1 MTKKILW
8 AALALVVSFAS
19 CKKDD
24 PTEVANSISREFAP
38 SYSDE
43 ATTIRLGKSITIT
56 VTGTQA
62 TTDPSGIT
70 WALNGKEVAR
80 GISYT
85 FQPSEIGH
93 YTLVISSAD
102 RSISIT
108 REYTVEPRGLSLSYS
123 NEATTI
129 QQIEPITSTAT
140 GDLVTADPTG
150 IVWTLNGKEVS
161 RGETYFF
168 RPSLPGRYTLTVS
181 SSKYKDISVTREYTV
196 EPRFTKG
203 AFLLNEGNMTDETGT
218 ITYVDVDKK
227 VILDSAY
234 IHVNGTKLGNVSQD
248 LTFANDKV
256 YIISQNGPENGGEG
270 LLTIA
275 KAGTLEKIKV
285 FNDAALAKLWPTH
298 IAVIDDR
305 IYLRT
310 DKNGGG
316 IYLGTE
322 NGGFKLIEGTTGAKK
337 LRMAVIGQRVFAI
350 TSNKKLLMIQGDKVV
365 KELPLAGSPSGLA
378 LADDG
383 NLWVSYVAPNTIA
396 KVNPDPAD
404 FKIIASNA
412 LTEST
417 SVGWGATSAIFATGN
432 TIYFTGATT
441 TIRKHDFAKKTTAVF
456 ANILDA
462 KYAPELKIHYN
473 SLGVDPKTGY
483 VYYSGIKGFGMD
495 YKINSTF
502 VLDPQ
507 GNVLIKKD
515 KTNSFPAGWYFIPK
529 K

>member
-129 QQIEPITSTAT
+129 QQIEPITITAT

-181 SSKYKDISVTREYTV
+181 SSKYKDIFVTREYTV

-203 AFLLNEGNMTDETGT
+203 AFLLNEGNMTNETGT

-227 VILDSAY
+227 AILDSAY
-234 IHVNGTKLGNVSQD
+234 IHVNGTKLGNVCQD
-248 LTFANDKV
+248 LAFANDKV
-256 YIISQNGPENGGEG
+256 YIISQNGPQNGGEG

-350 TSNKKLLMIQGDKVV
+350 TSSKKLLMIQGDKVV
-365 KELPLAGSPSGLA
+365 KELPLAGNPSGLA

>member
-123 NEATTI
+123 NEASTI
-129 QQIEPITSTAT
+129 QQIEPITITAT

-181 SSKYKDISVTREYTV
+181 SSKYKDIFVTREYTV

-203 AFLLNEGNMTDETGT
+203 AFLLNEGNMTNETGT

-227 VILDSAY
+227 AILDSAY
-234 IHVNGTKLGNVSQD
+234 IHVNGTKLGNVCQD
-248 LTFANDKV
+248 LAFANDKV
-256 YIISQNGPENGGEG
+256 YIISQNGQRNGGEG

-285 FNDAALAKLWPTH
+285 FNDAALAQLWPTH

-350 TSNKKLLMIQGDKVV
+350 TSSKKLLMIQGDKVV
-365 KELPLAGSPSGLA
+365 KELPLAGNPSGLA

-462 KYAPELKIHYN
+462 KYAPELKVHYN

-495 YKINSTF
+495 YKINSTL

>member
-8 AALALVVSFAS
+8 ASLALVVGFAS

-24 PTEVANSISREFAP
+24 PVEVEKALSRELSLSF
-38 SYSDE
+38 SNN
-43 ATTIRLGKSITIT
+43 ATAIQQIEPIVITA
-56 VTGTQA
+56 TGAQA
-62 TTDPSGIT
+62 TTNPSGLI
-70 WALNGKEVAR
+70 WRVNGKEVAR
-80 GISYT
+80 GATYT
-85 FQPSEIGH
+85 FRPGLPGKYS
-93 YTLVISSAD
+93 LNVSSSD
-102 RSISIT
+102 GNVSIT
-108 REYTVEPRGLSLSYS
+108 R
-123 NEATTI
+123 
-129 QQIEPITSTAT
+129 
-140 GDLVTADPTG
+140 D
-150 IVWTLNGKEVS
+150 
-161 RGETYFF
+161 
-168 RPSLPGRYTLTVS
+168 
-181 SSKYKDISVTREYTV
+181 YTV

-203 AFLLNEGNMTDETGT
+203 AFLLNEGNYGNETGML
-218 ITYVDVDKK
+218 TYVDVESK

-234 IHVNGTKLGNVSQD
+234 MHVNGTKLGRSSQD
-248 LTFANDKV
+248 LAFANDKI
-256 YIISQNGPENGGEG
+256 YIISQDAHDNGGG
-270 LLTIA
+270 GQLIIA
-275 KAGTLEKIKV
+275 KANTLEKVAVIDDK
-285 FNDAALAKLWPTH
+285 AIEKKKPTH
-298 IAVIDDR
+298 IAVIGDR
-305 IYLRT
+305 IYLRAS
-310 DKNGGG
+310 DGV
-316 IYLGTE
+316 YLGGE
-322 NGGFKLIEGTTGAKK
+322 QGGFKLIAGTREAQK
-337 LRMAVIGQRVFAI
+337 LRMAVIGQRVFAT
-350 TSNKKLLMIQGDKVV
+350 TSDKKLLMIQGDKVV
-365 KELPLAGSPSGLA
+365 KELLLAEKATGLA

-383 NLWVSYVAPNTIA
+383 NLWVSYTNPNTIA

-432 TIYFTGATT
+432 TIYFSGATT

-507 GNVLIKKD
+507 GNVLVKKD

>member
-129 QQIEPITSTAT
+129 QQIEPITITAT

-218 ITYVDVDKK
+218 ITYVDIDKK

-256 YIISQNGPENGGEG
+256 YIISQNGPQNGGEG

-337 LRMAVIGQRVFAI
+337 LRMAVIGQRVFTI

-365 KELPLAGSPSGLA
+365 KELPLAGNPSGLA

-432 TIYFTGATT
+432 TIYFSGATT

-462 KYAPELKIHYN
+462 KYAPELKVHYN

-483 VYYSGIKGFGMD
+483 IYYSGIKGFGMD

>member
-129 QQIEPITSTAT
+129 QQIEPITITAT

-161 RGETYFF
+161 RGEAYFF

-203 AFLLNEGNMTDETGT
+203 AFLLNEGNMTNETGT
-218 ITYVDVDKK
+218 ITYVDIDKK

-256 YIISQNGPENGGEG
+256 YIISQNGPQNGGEG

-350 TSNKKLLMIQGDKVV
+350 TSSKKLLMIQGDKVV

-507 GNVLIKKD
+507 GNVLVKKD
-515 KTNSFPAGWYFIPK
+515 KTNSFPAGWYFIPQK
-529 K
+529 

>member
-129 QQIEPITSTAT
+129 QQIEPITITAT

-203 AFLLNEGNMTDETGT
+203 AFLLNEGNLTDETGT

-350 TSNKKLLMIQGDKVV
+350 TSSKKLLMIQGDKVV

-462 KYAPELKIHYN
+462 KYAPELKMHYN

-507 GNVLIKKD
+507 GNVLVKKD
-515 KTNSFPAGWYFIPK
+515 KTNSFPAGWYFIPQK
-529 K
+529 

>member
-123 NEATTI
+123 NEASTI
-129 QQIEPITSTAT
+129 QQIEPITITAT

-181 SSKYKDISVTREYTV
+181 SSKYKDIFVTREYTV

-203 AFLLNEGNMTDETGT
+203 AFLLNEGNMTNETGT

-227 VILDSAY
+227 AILDSAY
-234 IHVNGTKLGNVSQD
+234 IHVNGTKLGNVCQD
-248 LTFANDKV
+248 LAFANDKV
-256 YIISQNGPENGGEG
+256 YIISQNGQRNGGEG

-285 FNDAALAKLWPTH
+285 FNDAALAQLWPTH

-350 TSNKKLLMIQGDKVV
+350 TSSKKLLMIQGDKVV
-365 KELPLAGSPSGLA
+365 KELPLAGNPSGLA

-462 KYAPELKIHYN
+462 KYAPELKVHYN

-515 KTNSFPAGWYFIPK
+515 KTNSFPAGWYFIPQK
-529 K
+529 